1 MSELAKVSF
10 WMAAVLGALAVPC
23 LAVPARSREA
33 LRRLP
38 RSRAAGWILAAA
50 DIAWVVWIVMH
61 ATLGRF
67 EGLRPVIYLLAPVAV
82 FLMGMF
88 MEELLAPRALGAL
101 MLLIPTPVL
110 AMVRW
115 HESPLRLVVVV
126 LCYVMVLVGMTLVLS
141 PFQFRKFVERRV
153 GSDGAC
159 RGCGAALLVVAA
171 VLAAVGMVC
180 G

>member
-1 MSELAKVSF
+1 MSKQNRCVAAGAVVSPSRP
-10 WMAAVLGALAVPC
+10 MPNDPSEHAPPCMLAAVGC
-23 LAVPARSREA
+23 NR
-33 LRRLP
+33 LRC
-38 RSRAAGWILAAA
+38 GQC
-50 DIAWVVWIVMH
+50 
-61 ATLGRF
+61 G
-67 EGLRPVIYLLAPVAV
+67 
-82 FLMGMF
+82 
-88 MEELLAPRALGAL
+88 
-101 MLLIPTPVL
+101 